1 MARSVSE
8 QIEWEA
14 RAGRVAAGA
23 AVLSLVLFVGG
34 TVYGLTAVER
44 RQPRTIG
51 DLGALARD
59 PFDFI
64 LPAVIA
70 GIAFALVGVVLG
82 FLYRATKYRR
92 PQLPSAAFALL
103 VFGALGTGVTV
114 IAQNIDFVNAAQ
126 SLSVS
131 GANARAPVL
140 EELRGRV
147 SLQVIAGLNLGGR
160 LALGLATV
168 LISVAA
174 IRAGLMSLVLGIL
187 GVVAA
192 LSQLLPLLLLQVLFI
207 LWLGALAALFV
218 DRWPGGRGPA
228 WPSGE
233 ALPWPGAAQRN
244 AEIDRRKAAAE
255 VGEREGAD
263 ASSEASPDGDS
274 DTHTPDNGGPPAN
287 SRQKRKRGRRR

>member
-114 IAQNIDFVNAAQ
+114 IAQNIDFVNAAAGAPTRVALE
-126 SLSVS
+126 LSAES
-131 GANARAPVL
+131 ARA
-140 EELRGRV
+140 
-147 SLQVIAGLNLGGR
+147 
-160 LALGLATV
+160 
-168 LISVAA
+168 
-174 IRAGLMSLVLGIL
+174 LVQKI
-187 GVVAA
+187 
-192 LSQLLPLLLLQVLFI
+192 
-207 LWLGALAALFV
+207 LAAL
-218 DRWPGGRGPA
+218 
-228 WPSGE
+228 E
-233 ALPWPGAAQRN
+233 Q
-244 AEIDRRKAAAE
+244 
-255 VGEREGAD
+255 
-263 ASSEASPDGDS
+263 GDVA
-274 DTHTPDNGGPPAN
+274 HA
-287 SRQKRKRGRRR
+287 RV